1 MAYPRSVPDLVPIEH
16 SPAGLRRW
24 SAASRRAGERV
35 GLVPTMGA
43 LHDGHLSLVE
53 ALSSQVD
60 RVVVSIFVNPTQFAP
75 GEDFSRYPRSEAED
89 LAKLADLGVDLAY
102 MPSPEA
108 MYPQGFSSEIAV
120 KGSLTEV
127 LDAVA
132 RPGHFTGVATVV
144 AKLLLQASPDVAAF
158 GEKDYQQLQIVKRMA
173 RDLDLPVEILPV
185 PTVRDSHGLALSSR
199 NQYLSPGEL
208 AVARQLNTVLA
219 RTADRLRAGAE
230 SDAACGAAIAE
241 LKAIGFTAVDYV
253 ALADPETLGPMAFL
267 TGPARLLAAARIGKT
282 RLIDN
287 IAVTPKLSAA
297 TRERRA

>member
-1 MAYPRSVPDLVPIEH
+1 VPIED

-24 SAASRRAGERV
+24 SAACRRAGERV

-43 LHDGHLSLVE
+43 LHDGHLSLVR
-53 ALSSQVD
+53 ALSSRVD

-89 LAKLADLGVDLAY
+89 LAKLAGLGVDLAY
-102 MPSPEA
+102 MPSPA
-108 MYPQGFSSEIAV
+108 GMYPQGFASEISV
-120 KGSLTEV
+120 QGPLTEV

-158 GEKDYQQLQIVKRMA
+158 GEKDYQQLQIVKRVA

-199 NQYLSPGEL
+199 NQYLDPAEL
-208 AVARQLNTVLA
+208 AVARQLNVVLA
-219 RTADRLRAGAE
+219 RAAERLRAGAAGE
-230 SDAACGAAIAE
+230 TACAAAAAE
-241 LKAIGFTAVDYV
+241 LKAIGFTTVDYV
-253 ALADPETLGPMAFL
+253 ALADAETLTPMAFL

-287 IAVTPKLSAA
+287 IAVAPTAPA
-297 TRERRA
+297 TIGGYRA